1 MKGVLFSLC
10 VYTLVSG
17 PSSHAVASPVT
28 KDTIEKILGTSFHV
42 SSSFEFVGKVERNVT
57 GAGYHR
63 KMKTSVE
70 GQVIGKIGVPLT
82 TSSCRFLFIERVS
95 KYMYFDLDELRM
107 HEPFGGVTPK
117 SMVQSI
123 DVEKPSEVSREHI
136 LGLEAKQGVHIL
148 NNNVLQGAANTVYDV
163 SVEFEVP
170 FHLRYQAASWTRQFG
185 KVPINMPVEAYL
197 TCGDRNWPSNEEN
210 SWIKVGLN
218 SEHTVAVLDVPVGN
232 MSHQKY
238 VGLLTLFMAMG
249 GALYVYMKMR

>member
-1 MKGVLFSLC
+1 MNGVVYFLC
-10 VYTLVSG
+10 IYTLVSG
-17 PSSHAVASPVT
+17 PSSHVVASPVT

-42 SSSFEFVGKVERNVT
+42 NSNFEFVGKVGRNVT

-63 KMKTSVE
+63 KMKTSVK
-70 GQVIGKIGVPLT
+70 GQVIGKIGVPLKI
-82 TSSCRFLFIERVS
+82 SSCRFLFIERVS

-123 DVEKPSEVSREHI
+123 DVEKPSGVSKEHI
-136 LGLEAKQGVHIL
+136 LGLEAKQGIQIVNKHA
-148 NNNVLQGAANTVYDV
+148 LQGTKKTVYDV